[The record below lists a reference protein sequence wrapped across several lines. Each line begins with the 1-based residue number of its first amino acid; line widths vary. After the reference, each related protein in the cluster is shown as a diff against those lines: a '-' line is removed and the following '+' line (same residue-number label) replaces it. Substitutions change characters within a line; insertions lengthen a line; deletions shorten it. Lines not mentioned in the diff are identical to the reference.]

1 MDQLDDVLTTHFR
14 PGTAPATLAT
24 SVLRRAGTHDAL
36 KRFGETLAI
45 DASARGVTHVG
56 PGRQRGS
63 LDGAV
68 RRHVER
74 ARHELDD
81 YLGGRRTY
89 FTVPVDL
96 GDVAPFQ
103 RRVLDAAATIPF
115 GEARPYAWIART
127 IGADRAVRAVG
138 TALGRNPVPLIVPC
152 HRIVRSDGSSGD
164 YAFGGERKSL
174 LLRLERETPIL
185 IGCTSTKVVCRLGC
199 SHLSRARDD
208 RRVVFAS
215 VGDAAVVGYRPCKV
229 CKP

>member
-1 MDQLDDVLTTHFR
+1 MDELDDLLTTHFR
-14 PGTAPATLAT
+14 PLDPPAAAD
-24 SVLRRAGTHDAL
+24 VLRRAATHDAL
-36 KRFGETLAI
+36 TRFGDTLAV
-45 DASARGVTHVG
+45 DASPRGVTRVA
-56 PGRQRGS
+56 PGTQRGA

-74 ARHELDD
+74 ARHELDE
-81 YLGGRRTY
+81 YLGGRRAY

-115 GEARPYAWIART
+115 GEAKPYAWIAKR
-127 IGADRAVRAVG
+127 IGSAGAVRAVG

-164 YAFGGERKSL
+164 YAFGGERKAL

-185 IGCTSTKVVCRLGC
+185 TGCTSTKIVCRVGC
-199 SHLSRARDD
+199 AHLARARDD

-215 VGDAAVVGYRPCKV
+215 VGDAVDVGYRPCKV
-229 CKP
+229 CTP

>member
-1 MDQLDDVLTTHFR
+1 MEQTDEVL
-14 PGTAPATLAT
+14 ATLA
-24 SVLRRAGTHDAL
+24 SRVLRRVESHDAL
-36 KRFGETLAI
+36 KRFGETLAV
-45 DASARGVTHVG
+45 DASTRGVTHVA

-103 RRVLDAAATIPF
+103 RRVLDAAGTIPF

-127 IGADRAVRAVG
+127 IGADKAVRAVG

-152 HRIVRSDGSSGD
+152 HRIVRSDGSSGE

-199 SHLSRARDD
+199 SHLARARDD

-215 VGDAAVVGYRPCKV
+215 VGDATDVGYRPCKV
-229 CKP
+229 CRP

>member
-1 MDQLDDVLTTHFR
+1 MEQTDQVL
-14 PGTAPATLAT
+14 ATLA
-24 SVLRRAGTHDAL
+24 SRVLQRVEAHDAL
-36 KRFGETLAI
+36 RQFGTTLAI
-45 DASARGVTHVG
+45 DASPRGVTHVG
-56 PGRQRGS
+56 PGAQRGS

-89 FTVPVDL
+89 FTVPVDF

-115 GEARPYAWIART
+115 GEAQPYAWIART
-127 IGADRAVRAVG
+127 IGADKAVRAVG

-152 HRIVRSDGSSGD
+152 HRIVRSDGSSGE
-164 YAFGGERKSL
+164 YVFGGERKSL

-185 IGCTSTKVVCRLGC
+185 IGCTSTKIVCRLGC
-199 SHLSRARDD
+199 SHLARARDD

-215 VGDAAVVGYRPCKV
+215 TADAADVGYRPCKV
-229 CKP
+229 CTP